1 MRQDISHKNY
11 YMATEKIFLPSAIKR
26 LLYYKDLGD
35 KTFAQLTDDDF
46 HFIPAEECNSI
57 AIIIQHM
64 NGNMLSR
71 WTNFLNEDGEKEWRE
86 RDKEFVDQNFT
97 KEQLLTLWEEGWN
110 CFLNAVKFLSDNELE
125 KTIYIRSQ
133 PLSFIDAFYRQF
145 AHYPYHVGQIIYT
158 AKILKNKNW
167 QNLSV
172 ARGRSTEYTNE
183 LKNRP

>member
-1 MRQDISHKNY
+1 MSQL
-11 YMATEKIFLPSAIKR
+11 FLDSAIKR
-26 LLYYKDLGD
+26 LTYYKELGD

-64 NGNMLSR
+64 HGNMLSR
-71 WTNFLNEDGEKEWRE
+71 WTNFLTTDGEKEWRK
-86 RDKEFVDQNFT
+86 RDAEFEDQQLN
-97 KEQLLTLWEEGWN
+97 KVQLLNLWEEGWN
-110 CFLNAVKFLSDNELE
+110 CFLNAVKSLSDNDLE

-133 PLSFIDAFYRQF
+133 PLSVIDAFYRQF

-158 AKILKNKNW
+158 AKVLKNKIW

-172 ARGRSTEYTNE
+172 EKGRSVEYTNKI
-183 LKNRP
+183 KNQG

>member
-26 LLYYKDLGD
+26 LLYYKYLGD

-57 AIIIQHM
+57 AVIIQHM

>member
-1 MRQDISHKNY
+1 MPL
-11 YMATEKIFLPSAIKR
+11 EKIYLESAIKR
-26 LLYYKDLGD
+26 LLNYKDLGD
-35 KTFAQLTDDDF
+35 NTFAQLTDDDF
-46 HFIPAEECNSI
+46 HFTPAEECNNI

-64 NGNMLSR
+64 HGNMLSR

-97 KEQLLTLWEEGWN
+97 KEQLLTLWEKGWK
-110 CFLNAVKFLSDNELE
+110 CFLNAVKSLSANDLE

-133 PLSFIDAFYRQF
+133 PLSVIDAFYRQF

-172 ARGRSTEYTNE
+172 ARGRSIEYTNE

>member
-1 MRQDISHKNY
+1 MKNL
-11 YMATEKIFLPSAIKR
+11 FLPSAIKR

-64 NGNMLSR
+64 HGNMLSR
-71 WTNFLNEDGEKEWRE
+71 WTNFLTTDGEKEWRK
-86 RDKEFVDQNFT
+86 RDAEFEDQQLN
-97 KEQLLTLWEEGWN
+97 KVQLLNLWEEGWN
-110 CFLNAVKFLSDNELE
+110 CFLNAVKSLSDNDLE

-133 PLSFIDAFYRQF
+133 PLSVIDAFYRQF

-172 ARGRSTEYTNE
+172 ARGRSAEYTNE
-183 LKNRP
+183 LKNSP